1 MVLCVV
7 PDTCNKVFSQT
18 LLLANDALAHFVF
31 ATLDTIKANK
41 SASVFATHIIEKL
54 ALEFQMA
61 APVPAC
67 TLI

>member
-1 MVLCVV
+1 M
-7 PDTCNKVFSQT
+7 FSQA

-41 SASVFATHIIEKL
+41 NACMVTIHIIEKL